1 MENSTKFTLAID
13 RINKK
18 IADLNI
24 KISKDFE
31 NNNLKSIL
39 QELLEDKQ
47 KIYKSDSEEFLK
59 IIEKY
64 GSNNNE

>member
-1 MENSTKFTLAID
+1 MDNGTRFTLAID

-24 KISKDFE
+24 RISKDLE
-31 NNNLKSIL
+31 NENLKAEL
-39 QELLEDKQ
+39 QILLEDKQ
-47 KIYKSDSEEFLK
+47 KLYKADSEEFIK